1 MNEILFKA
9 TLHNNEFAKNANNNL
24 QTKNL
29 QISSDPDGFIHG
41 SKNNLDPY
49 LWLVDFKK
57 YWTMIG
63 WRNLV
68 DNPPCWA
75 DIELEIEICTVN
87 IENQLTWFRT
97 NQV

>member
-29 QISSDPDGFIHG
+29 QISSDQDGFIHG

-49 LWLVDFKK
+49 L
-57 YWTMIG
+57 
-63 WRNLV
+63 
-68 DNPPCWA
+68 
-75 DIELEIEICTVN
+75 
-87 IENQLTWFRT
+87 
-97 NQV
+97 

>member
-24 QTKNL
+24 Q
-29 QISSDPDGFIHG
+29 ISSDPDGFNHG
-41 SKNNLDPY
+41 SKENLNPD

-63 WRNLV
+63 RHKFD
-68 DNPPCWA
+68 DNPWCWA
-75 DIELEIEICTVN
+75 DIELEICTVN